1 MKQPFPILEIS
12 LPKLRFEELREKKEI
27 FSGKLGKENI
37 RGKIERRSTETRG
50 WGFGGVEEAERERKE
65 RTTAEEDREERRG
78 GPERR
83 NKEWNINRFAS
94 VYMGGSTCPD
104 LHAPP
109 VRSKP
114 PH

>member
-50 WGFGGVEEAERERKE
+50 WGFGGVEDTERERKE
-65 RTTAEEDREERRG
+65 RTTAEEDRERREEADQKG
-78 GPERR
+78 GI
-83 NKEWNINRFAS
+83 KSGI
-94 VYMGGSTCPD
+94 
-104 LHAPP
+104 
-109 VRSKP
+109 
-114 PH
+114 